1 MISSSSSLMA
11 WWPKIHILVQG
22 WGQAEKSLECNTIT
36 PNYYTLF
43 FFTLVIFI
51 LCVRNEKRKV
61 AFVVTI
67 NFWQLRI
74 AVAVKGVEE
83 LTIHQRISGPQN
95 RITLNLVVVRVE
107 KYQKH
112 WRKTS
117 HTPFQKHYKCL
128 LALRERKKVPQK
140 QKQFIISQ
148 R

>member
-1 MISSSSSLMA
+1 M
-11 WWPKIHILVQG
+11 
-22 WGQAEKSLECNTIT
+22 
-36 PNYYTLF
+36 F

-51 LCVRNEKRKV
+51 LCVRNEKSKV

-95 RITLNLVVVRVE
+95 RITLNLVVVKVK
-107 KYQKH
+107 KYQKTLKKNIPH
-112 WRKTS
+112 
-117 HTPFQKHYKCL
+117 PLQKHYKCL
-128 LALRERKKVPQK
+128 LALRERKKVPQQ